1 MRASRSS
8 RPAFRSYALKHSLP
22 CQMDMDADLT
32 EVAGTLPKVRLLTTP
47 GELAWTCNTKITV
60 IHLFSAVVERY
71 CTGTMNMKFG
81 YHMHSAARCE
91 GKPSPVFV
99 LFELIL
105 FVLQVG
111 QRRRGKDEVY
121 ARVDIRRT
129 RSFCSNAQ
137 WPSVFFLFFFLFLR
151 PWVVYPR
158 CFFPISKKEFESPP
172 RGQHISGTTSEIC
185 VPAATM
191 PCREAQSSPR
201 RGLCPGTGLLARW
214 ACPRRRRKCRWTAL
228 SAV

>member
-1 MRASRSS
+1 
-8 RPAFRSYALKHSLP
+8 
-22 CQMDMDADLT
+22 MDMDADLT

-47 GELAWTCNTKITV
+47 EELAWTCNTKITV

-137 WPSVFFLFFFLFLR
+137 WPSVFFFVFFSFFKAVGGVSEVFLPNLQKR
-151 PWVVYPR
+151 V
-158 CFFPISKKEFESPP
+158 
-172 RGQHISGTTSEIC
+172 
-185 VPAATM
+185 
-191 PCREAQSSPR
+191 
-201 RGLCPGTGLLARW
+201 
-214 ACPRRRRKCRWTAL
+214 
-228 SAV
+228 

>member
-47 GELAWTCNTKITV
+47 EELAWTCNTKITV

-137 WPSVFFLFFFLFLR
+137 WPSVFFCCFFLFLR
-151 PWVVYPR
+151 PWMVYPR
-158 CFFPISKKEFESPP
+158 CFFPISKKKVRIPSSGSAYQRNDFRDLCASGDDAVPGGPIVPETRPVSRNRPP
-172 RGQHISGTTSEIC
+172 RTLGVS
-185 VPAATM
+185 
-191 PCREAQSSPR
+191 AQK
-201 RGLCPGTGLLARW
+201 AQM
-214 ACPRRRRKCRWTAL
+214 
-228 SAV
+228 